1 MTRSV
6 AVATVLLA
14 ASLHAGAAGTPVPDA
29 QPEPASTALSIS
41 FSTPAGRVGT
51 LYYAEPVAWNATY
64 PLTLELAAGTL
75 PPGTELRDGAL
86 YGTPTTTGE
95 YTFTLNI
102 RDQSG
107 TLRTLSRA
115 VAIGEALPSSEH
127 LVDFDQSEGT
137 TFQLAGNVG
146 VKRPLEL
153 EGFAGSSRT
162 FCGGIAGW
170 WGAWDDL
177 AEIEG
182 VVAPTFGDSA
192 GVAILEQGQKASITL
207 EFPVPI
213 HELELTA
220 GTGQGSMMIS
230 MGGSGLTLAGPQ
242 AFARAEG
249 CKWWVHRRREQVGWG
264 DGTQKVVVELEGFSG
279 PAITFIDDI
288 VGRRIDCQSPLP
300 PRSFGRV
307 SEITAGER
315 VDMSWNQGEA
325 LRTTV
330 SAWAD
335 ELSLG
340 TYVRDGRAAIT
351 TVPSAKGYNLQVR
364 ATNWSTC
371 TSPSGLSFDTA
382 SARTVRNYQV
392 APGGAASDEPLSL
405 QIAPR
410 IRIPHGTVLSIYGTG
425 IVPSLEQAKELGLTR
440 ASPTVSSRYDFE
452 CLPEGN
458 RLTHKGT
465 RFSDLEV
472 VSARP
477 DLVEIRI
484 PDLATEFVES
494 TQCSEPDPF
503 VTTVTVTNAKK
514 ETATFELEI
523 VKPRPRS
530 RSTRK

>member
-1 MTRSV
+1 MRRSV
-6 AVATVLLA
+6 ALAAVLLA
-14 ASLHAGAAGTPVPDA
+14 TSLHAGAVGTPVSDA
-29 QPEPASTALSIS
+29 QPEPASTAFSIS
-41 FSTPAGRVGT
+41 FNVPSGRVGT

-64 PLTLELAAGTL
+64 PLTLELTAGTL

-86 YGTPTTTGE
+86 YGIPTTTGQ

-107 TLRTLSRA
+107 TIRTISRT
-115 VAIGEALPSSEH
+115 VAIGEAVPSSEH
-127 LVDFDQSEGT
+127 LVDFDQSEEA
-137 TFQLAGNVG
+137 TFQLAGNIG
-146 VKRPLEL
+146 LKKPLEL

-162 FCGGIAGW
+162 FCGGIEGW

-177 AEIEG
+177 VKRDGI
-182 VVAPTFGDSA
+182 VAPPFGDSA
-192 GVAILEQGQKASITL
+192 VVAILEKGQKASITL

-213 HELELTA
+213 HELELSA

-230 MGGSGLTLAGPQ
+230 IEGWGLTLAGPQ
-242 AFARAEG
+242 GFASASG

-279 PAITFIDDI
+279 SAITFIDNI

-307 SEITAGER
+307 SEITAGDR
-315 VDMSWNQGEA
+315 VDMSWNQRED
-325 LRTTV
+325 LHTTV

-335 ELSLG
+335 ELVLG
-340 TYVRDGRAAIT
+340 KYVRDGRAAIT
-351 TVPSAKGYNLQVR
+351 TVPSSNGYNLQVA
-364 ATNWSTC
+364 ATNLSTC
-371 TSPSGLSFDTA
+371 TSPSGLSLVRA

-392 APGGAASDEPLSL
+392 APGGTASDEPLSL
-405 QIAPR
+405 EIAPR
-410 IRIPHGTVLSIYGTG
+410 LRIPHGTVLSIYGSG
-425 IVPSLEQAKELGLTR
+425 IAPSLEHAKELGLTR
-440 ASPTVSSRYDFE
+440 AYPTVSSRYDFE
-452 CLPEGN
+452 CVPEGDL
-458 RLTHKGT
+458 LTRKGT

-472 VSARP
+472 ISARP
-477 DLVEIRI
+477 DLMEIRI
-484 PDLATEFVES
+484 HDLATEFVES
-494 TQCSEPDPF
+494 TQCSEPEPF

-523 VKPRPRS
+523 VKPSPRS